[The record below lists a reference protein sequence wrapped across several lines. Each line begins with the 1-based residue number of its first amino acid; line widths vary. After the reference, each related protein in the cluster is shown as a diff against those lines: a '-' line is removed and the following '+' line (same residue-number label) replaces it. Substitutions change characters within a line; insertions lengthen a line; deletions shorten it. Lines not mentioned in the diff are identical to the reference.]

1 MKNLYS
7 YLYLVIFVPLIYNGI
22 YILIFLILAKLEGF
36 YHPNHQIMIKIQNET
51 KKFLLRS
58 IISILIFVTGTT
70 FSYRNDMAKDGYETM
85 GFPLSFYLNNPDPA
99 DISAKTDNLYPW
111 YLVFDFLLLLD

>member
-36 YHPNHQIMIKIQNET
+36 YHPNHQIMIKNT
-51 KKFLLRS
+51 K
-58 IISILIFVTGTT
+58 
-70 FSYRNDMAKDGYETM
+70 
-85 GFPLSFYLNNPDPA
+85 
-99 DISAKTDNLYPW
+99 
-111 YLVFDFLLLLD
+111 